1 MNHSLSNDLCTLVVA
16 GKCATLSAPRGDSP
30 AGVCRVESTISSL
43 IGAAESGDSAAAD
56 TLFSTLYSELHRL
69 AKRELARKGSPA
81 SLSVTTLLHEAYL
94 DIAAR
99 EGNRFPD
106 RPRFMGYAARV
117 MRGLIIDHARS
128 RNAIKRGG
136 EFEITSLKT
145 DLDQNSVNAK
155 ELSSI
160 SDALDEL
167 AKVEPELAELVDMKF
182 FCGFSFAEIA
192 ALENSSERTVQR
204 KWEKARIYLH
214 RNIRADLPI

>member
-1 MNHSLSNDLCTLVVA
+1 MSSM
-16 GKCATLSAPRGDSP
+16 
-30 AGVCRVESTISSL
+30 ISSL

-69 AKRELARKGSPA
+69 AKRELARWGTPA

-99 EGNRFPD
+99 EGQSFPD
-106 RPRFMGYAARV
+106 RARFMGYAARV
-117 MRGLIIDHARS
+117 MRGLVIDRARS

-136 EFEITSLKT
+136 GFEITSLGT
-145 DLDQNSVNAK
+145 DVGENVVDAK

-160 SDALDEL
+160 SDALDQL
-167 AKVEPELAELVDMKF
+167 AKVEPKLAELVDLKF

-192 ALENSSERTVQR
+192 ALRNLSERTVQR
-204 KWEKARIYLH
+204 SWEKARIYLH
-214 RNIRADLPI
+214 RSIRADLPL

>member
-1 MNHSLSNDLCTLVVA
+1 MNHSLLNDLCTLVVA

-192 ALENSSERTVQR
+192 ALENLSERTVQR